1 MREYRHIVRIAG
13 KDIDGTKKLVYGLTN
28 IKGVGISL
36 ANAIVNAL
44 NLNPN
49 LRIGNLTEE
58 DVAKI
63 EGALSDPLKYGLPTW
78 LLNRGKDLTTGRDV
92 HLIGSD
98 LELRTKMDID
108 LMKSIKSWKG
118 VRHAL
123 GLKVR
128 GQRTRTT
135 GRKGKTVGVR
145 KKRR

>member
-44 NLNPN
+44 NLNPS

-63 EGALSDPLKYGLPTW
+63 EDALSDPIKYGLPTW
-78 LLNRGKDLTTGRDV
+78 LLNRRKDLTTGRDV

-108 LMKSIKSWKG
+108 LMKSMKSWKG

-128 GQRTRTT
+128 GQKTRTT

>member
-28 IKGVGISL
+28 IKGVGVSL

-44 NLNPN
+44 NLNPS

-63 EGALSDPLKYGLPTW
+63 EDALSDPIKHGLPTW
-78 LLNRGKDLTTGRDV
+78 LLNRRKDLTTGRDV

-108 LMKSIKSWKG
+108 LMKSMKSWKG